1 MAFVMCFIGVIL
13 FSIMMV
19 WSFNASVEQA
29 RRALN
34 ITDIPWLDKTCGI
47 TNAAD
52 GSEDDEIHCFKQHG
66 PASGGRLLLKQAREN
81 TEIDALI
88 PEEIDI
94 EEDAGNGY
102 ESDVSLEWNVM

>member
-1 MAFVMCFIGVIL
+1 MKQKVSRTMIV
-13 FSIMMV
+13 
-19 WSFNASVEQA
+19 A
-29 RRALN
+29 RAEKMFQP
-34 ITDIPWLDKTCGI
+34 TF
-47 TNAAD
+47 
-52 GSEDDEIHCFKQHG
+52 GSEKKTFRWKT
-66 PASGGRLLLKQAREN
+66 ATKQAREN